1 MFRLRPTPIILSDD
15 EIYSCV
21 RRILIARIL
30 EKGGDPLVSP
40 LQRRLS
46 SSEAP
51 STDSPY
57 MAPDSSSF
65 EEFTDCGPDDC
76 DSSPALNNGKRKCET
91 SSDNPQTEQPQL
103 SPAPQVLPSS
113 SADVQLAEQLD
124 TITLSFT
131 SFLSPST
138 WLGPFTSYPR
148 LVGGNMRLEWG
159 DDISTGLNYQMKS
172 FALPV
177 PTDLALL
184 QSDGLYSKV
193 FPYSGGSVLG
203 CINPNPIPPGST
215 RCSSPCCQSIPST
228 PPLSDSQ
235 GTDSE
240 SDTEDGFFLSTPN
253 SSRNITSRP
262 NGTNLYF
269 YGFGH
274 SPATEDAIRCNDINR
289 TPARRSSNKNA
300 FHSQRNRPAMINSS
314 YTSATSS
321 LSFSRLDSISLN
333 ATSFDMHCSCE
344 KDMLAQMY
352 QQSFLSPPASQR
364 GSANQNQ
371 YPSVPAGSRE
381 GADTMPTSSNLGQ
394 VYPITSANTVVP
406 TGETPLI
413 APQAIANQIP
423 YIERVPQEAAGLPQ
437 VRRTAIFC
445 TSPWLSQQPNV
456 PIYAI
461 STAANQLQD
470 TMPQRHAAIN
480 YYHVPLSSI
489 FGNPVTPS
497 AALSPA
503 VVPTYRLNQQHEQQY
518 IVPATRL
525 ASAYTAGHGYVFQQR
540 RHQAVHNN
548 TNNQAMAPIHLPAGM
563 AEIPRGTT
571 WQIQRPSSTAGP
583 AIHSGRATTAF
594 GHHSDGNIEGEVKAP

>member
-1 MFRLRPTPIILSDD
+1 MAISQSAKTKS
-15 EIYSCV
+15 E
-21 RRILIARIL
+21 RIETGNEYNACAGC
-30 EKGGDPLVSP
+30 GGDPHVSP
-40 LQRRLS
+40 LQRRQF

-65 EEFTDCGPDDC
+65 EEFTDCSPDDC

-91 SSDNPQTEQPQL
+91 SSDDPQTEQPQL
-103 SPAPQVLPSS
+103 SPAPQALPSS

-148 LVGGNMRLEWG
+148 FHTLQLSMLP
-159 DDISTGLNYQMKS
+159 IHTIYASTFRFTGY
-172 FALPV
+172 FIRY
-177 PTDLALL
+177 ALL
-184 QSDGLYSKV
+184 
-193 FPYSGGSVLG
+193 F
-203 CINPNPIPPGST
+203 
-215 RCSSPCCQSIPST
+215 
-228 PPLSDSQ
+228 
-235 GTDSE
+235 
-240 SDTEDGFFLSTPN
+240 
-253 SSRNITSRP
+253 
-262 NGTNLYF
+262 
-269 YGFGH
+269 
-274 SPATEDAIRCNDINR
+274 
-289 TPARRSSNKNA
+289 
-300 FHSQRNRPAMINSS
+300 
-314 YTSATSS
+314 
-321 LSFSRLDSISLN
+321 
-333 ATSFDMHCSCE
+333 
-344 KDMLAQMY
+344 
-352 QQSFLSPPASQR
+352 
-364 GSANQNQ
+364 
-371 YPSVPAGSRE
+371 
-381 GADTMPTSSNLGQ
+381 NLGQ

-406 TGETPLI
+406 TGEIPLI

-437 VRRTAIFC
+437 VTRTAIFC

-456 PIYAI
+456 PIYAV

-571 WQIQRPSSTAGP
+571 WQIQQPSSTAGP
-583 AIHSGRATTAF
+583 AIHSGRATTAY
-594 GHHSDGNIEGEVKAP
+594 GHHSDGNNEGEVKAP